1 MKQYDG
7 NNIDDL
13 LIDVKNLLEEDR
25 KPVVQRERTLRQK
38 METEREAERIA
49 EIMRGAAEHAERETR
64 AYGHQRE
71 TRPFEPVRDVE
82 EAETPRQRVVAYNT
96 DFSDNRFRENFQPR
110 RQEEMPR
117 HNRPQPQERAPK
129 KKKRGSGCLTFLLL
143 VIVLIGIA
151 VGALMFFGTL
161 TRREAPFERK
171 EGMSSV
177 LIAGT
182 DAEGLRTDTL
192 MLVSIDEKERIYNVM
207 SIPRDTLTYAPYSVP
222 KINAAYGYYGCGE
235 EG

>member
-110 RQEEMPR
+110 RQEEPPVR
-117 HNRPQPQERAPK
+117 RRQQPQEPMPK
-129 KKKRGSGCLTFLLL
+129 KKRRGSGKMIT
-143 VIVLIGIA
+143 IG
-151 VGALMFFGTL
+151 VHHSEKGAYYANPVEFGHGGPAPAPAHPFVRPAYD
-161 TRREAPFERK
+161 TRADEAYAIIR
-171 EGMSSV
+171 
-177 LIAGT
+177 
-182 DAEGLRTDTL
+182 EGLQDA
-192 MLVSIDEKERIYNVM
+192 IDN
-207 SIPRDTLTYAPYSVP
+207 L
-222 KINAAYGYYGCGE
+222 
-235 EG
+235 